1 MQETQEVRV
10 RSLGREEPLEEEM
23 ATHSSILAWRISR
36 TEELAGCSLW
46 DCQESDVTEQQRACT
61 HTHTHTHTPHLERG
75 NDGRNS
81 VFLCFYFSVLMTVA
95 VMGCIESWLNPLNVH
110 SSFLR
115 VFILQ
120 DSLMGLAFMVTHVW
134 AYHLS
139 IFCLW
144 GSLSASICILPPRE
158 TPSLKMQP

>member
-1 MQETQEVRV
+1 MVGT
-10 RSLGREEPLEEEM
+10 
-23 ATHSSILAWRISR
+23 
-36 TEELAGCSLW
+36 
-46 DCQESDVTEQQRACT
+46 
-61 HTHTHTHTPHLERG
+61 
-75 NDGRNS
+75 

-95 VMGCIESWLNPLNVH
+95 VMGCIESWLNPHNVY

-120 DSLMGLAFMVTHVW
+120 DSLMGLAFMVMHVC

-139 IFCLW
+139 IFYLQ
-144 GSLSASICILPPRE
+144 GSLCAYICILPPRD

>member
-1 MQETQEVRV
+1 MVGT
-10 RSLGREEPLEEEM
+10 
-23 ATHSSILAWRISR
+23 
-36 TEELAGCSLW
+36 
-46 DCQESDVTEQQRACT
+46 
-61 HTHTHTHTPHLERG
+61 
-75 NDGRNS
+75 

-95 VMGCIESWLNPLNVH
+95 VMGCIESWLNPHHVY

-120 DSLMGLAFMVTHVW
+120 DSLMGLAFMVMHVC

-139 IFCLW
+139 IFYLQ
-144 GSLSASICILPPRE
+144 GSLGAYICILPPRD